1 MNKALHFGAGN
12 IGRGFIGLILNQSGY
27 ELNFADVNEQ
37 LIDELNKMNG
47 YTVEEIGN
55 QEKSIYVSPIHGYSI
70 NRDHKELI
78 EKLCDVNLITTA
90 VGPNI
95 LPKIAYLFVTVIE
108 ALTNRK
114 SNTYLTII
122 ACENVIGGTDILK
135 SEIYKKLSPTAIEYA
150 NTWIGFPNS
159 AVDRI
164 VPAQTNPDSLL
175 VKVEPYFEWIIDEN
189 AIKGTLVLKGA
200 TLTKNLDAYIQRKL
214 YLVNAGHAAIAYAGF
229 QKSYSTIYDALKD
242 GEIYKLVIGQMREAA
257 SLLEQKFNFNHD
269 ELEHYCLKTLERFSN
284 PLITDSIF
292 RVGRSPIRKLSCNDR
307 FIKPLL
313 ELFDYNLKTDFFEES
328 IRNALKF
335 NYSFDEEAVLLQ
347 EMINRNGIHRVLVEV
362 CGLPEDHLLIQKI
375 YNHF

>member
-12 IGRGFIGLILNQSGY
+12 IGRGFIGLILNQSEY
-27 ELNFADVNEQ
+27 ELNFADVNEL
-37 LIDELNKMNG
+37 LIDEMNKMNG

-55 QEKSIYVSPIHGYSI
+55 QEESTYVSPIHGYSI
-70 NRDHKELI
+70 NRDHKVLI
-78 EKLCDVNLITTA
+78 EKLCNVNLITTA

-108 ALTNRK
+108 ELSNRK
-114 SNTYLTII
+114 TDAYVNII

-135 SEIYKKLSPTAIEYA
+135 SEIYKTLSPTAIAYA

-164 VPAQTNPDSLL
+164 VPAQTNTDSLL

-200 TLTKNLDAYIQRKL
+200 TLTKKLDAYIQRKL

-242 GEIYKLVIGQMREAA
+242 GEIYKLVSGQMREAA
-257 SLLEQKFNFNHD
+257 SLLEQKFNFNHN
-269 ELEHYCLKTLERFSN
+269 ELELYCLKTLERFSN

-292 RVGRSPIRKLSCNDR
+292 RVGRSPMRKLSRNDR
-307 FIKPLL
+307 FIKPLR
-313 ELFDYNLKTDFFEES
+313 ELFDYNLKTDCFEES

-347 EMINRNGIHRVLVEV
+347 EMIKHNGLKRVLVEV

-375 YNHF
+375 SNHF